1 MILNVSG
8 RTDIVAFYTKWFMNR
23 YKEGY
28 VMVRNPF
35 NYHLVNEIYFEDV
48 DLIVFCTKNPL
59 PIIDRI
65 KEIDK
70 PILFHITITSYN
82 KDIEP
87 NVIDKSDIIEGVKEL
102 SKIIGID
109 NIYIRYDPIFLSDKY
124 NIEYHIKAF
133 NKLCSMLN
141 GYVKHIIVSF
151 IDDYK
156 NVRKNNNILK
166 IKSFTKE
173 DYKLLGES
181 FSKIAGNN
189 NMTVQTCAEEET
201 LEEYGFIKE
210 ECLSHTLAYKLT
222 GKSYKNWTSRKS
234 KYCRCVN
241 MVDIGVYNSCR
252 HFCKYCYANYDENK
266 VIENYHNHDV
276 NSPLLIGNI
285 EENDIGEARSLEQLL
300 QRLRLVRVFYVF
312 LAAALPQPADA
323 AEDIHAV
330 DYRRHLLVEVRAPE
344 TQHIVLL
351 VDENIPVQC
360 AEPFRRPDIEDEQPV
375 GADEKMQPMKNFG

>member
-1 MILNVSG
+1 
-8 RTDIVAFYTKWFMNR
+8 
-23 YKEGY
+23 
-28 VMVRNPF
+28 MVRNPF
-35 NYHLVNEIYFEDV
+35 NYHLVSEIYFEDV

-70 PILFHITITSYN
+70 PILFHITITPYN

-87 NVIDKSDIIEGVKEL
+87 NVIDKKNIIEGVKEL
-102 SKIIGID
+102 SNIIGID

-166 IKSFTKE
+166 IKPFTKE

-181 FSKIAGNN
+181 FSKIAKEN

-222 GKSYKNWTSRKS
+222 GKSYKNWTSRGS

-266 VIENYHNHDV
+266 VIENYHNYDV

-285 EENDIGEARSLEQLL
+285 EDNDI
-300 QRLRLVRVFYVF
+300 
-312 LAAALPQPADA
+312 
-323 AEDIHAV
+323 IK
-330 DYRRHLLVEVRAPE
+330 RRY
-344 TQHIVLL
+344 
-351 VDENIPVQC
+351 
-360 AEPFRRPDIEDEQPV
+360 
-375 GADEKMQPMKNFG
+375 K